1 MLGLIAITPWH
12 WVGFILFVIGFI
24 ALDLG
29 AFQRRAHAVS
39 FFEAFVRTA
48 ICFGLAMLFAAGMA
62 HWRGREDAEAF
73 TTGYLIE
80 VSLSLDNLLVIA
92 LIFEAFRV
100 PAALQHRVLLW
111 GILGALVMRGAM
123 IAAGAALVQQFD
135 WVLYLFGA
143 FLIFAG
149 VKMLFD
155 DKELIQPKN
164 NPILRLTRRFLPVA
178 PDYDGAK
185 FLTRRNARLM
195 LTPLALVLIVVETSD
210 LIFAVDSVPAVFSV
224 TRKAFIVFTSNVF
237 AILGLR
243 SLYFLL
249 AGALDYFRYLK
260 FGLSFVLVVIGL
272 KMLLE
277 PHGPQPKWFQ
287 VEIPTGVSL
296 MTVAAIITSA
306 VVLSVMVSEREKRRA
321 GKKNQPQINTDG
333 HR

>member
-1 MLGLIAITPWH
+1 MNRIEITLWPWT
-12 WVGFILFVIGFI
+12 GFILFVLICL

-29 AFQRRAHAVS
+29 VFQRRAHAIK
-39 FFEAFVRTA
+39 FGEAFIRTA
-48 ICFGLAMLFAAGMA
+48 LWFGLAMFFAAGVA

-111 GILGALVMRGAM
+111 GILGALAMRGAM
-123 IAAGAALVQQFD
+123 IIIGAELVQRFN

-155 DKELIQPKN
+155 QKEQVRLEKN
-164 NPILRLTRRFLPVA
+164 LLLRLVRRFFPVA
-178 PDYDGAK
+178 PEFDGAK
-185 FLTRRNARLM
+185 FLTRLDARLM

-224 TRKAFIVFTSNVF
+224 TRHAFIVFTSNVF

-249 AGALDYFRYLK
+249 AGALDSFRYLK
-260 FGLSFVLVVIGL
+260 FGLSFVLVVSGL

-277 PHGPQPKWFQ
+277 PHDAEAKWFQ
-287 VEIPTGVSL
+287 VQIPTGVAL
-296 MTVAAIITSA
+296 MTVAAILISA
-306 VVLSVMVSEREKRRA
+306 IVLSIMVSEREKRTGA
-321 GKKNQPQINTDG
+321 DKLSKP
-333 HR
+333 